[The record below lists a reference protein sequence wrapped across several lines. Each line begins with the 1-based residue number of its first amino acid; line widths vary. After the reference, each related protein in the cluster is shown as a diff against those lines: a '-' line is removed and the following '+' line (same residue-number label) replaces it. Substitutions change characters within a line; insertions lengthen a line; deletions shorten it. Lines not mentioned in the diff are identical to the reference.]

1 MTSNPKHGFEVTEFV
16 SECVPC
22 DCVEFRRVAHFGYRF
37 EVSGACPQMYP
48 RKLVAAG
55 GRCWTLADEPQ
66 LRNVKLEPTPVDVSG
81 RLRTLVEWLPGPD
94 SKSLVSYW
102 AHNSYERRPKWIP
115 PGDTPHTHWILDC
128 SRHRSRGKWER
139 RSRARHVRRD
149 HDGVVARD
157 PFIASYR
164 PPATYLQRNAQPC
177 LDRPD
182 SGNGSCSMHRRQFI
196 AAASAASLA
205 ASAPGW
211 LVAKTRQPLKILLLG
226 GTRFLGIH
234 MTELAL
240 ARGHS
245 VTFFNRGRTRTE
257 LFPQVEKLQGD
268 RDGKLDAL
276 KGRKWDA
283 VIDTSGYVPRHVRLS
298 AELLAPNGQQYLF
311 ISTIGLYA
319 DFSKANDES
328 SPVAKVDDEQREDWQ
343 NAYGPLKALC
353 EKAVATAMPGR
364 TTMVRPGLIVGPE
377 DGTDRFTYWPAR
389 ATRGGEMIAPGAPH
403 APFQIIDA
411 RDLAALCLDAL
422 ENRTL
427 GVFNVTS
434 PSEKFTTGDV
444 ISESV
449 AAALALARPNPPP
462 RPTWVSAEFLDG
474 RPASD
479 ERRVR
484 HESGP

>member
-1 MTSNPKHGFEVTEFV
+1 
-16 SECVPC
+16 
-22 DCVEFRRVAHFGYRF
+22 
-37 EVSGACPQMYP
+37 
-48 RKLVAAG
+48 
-55 GRCWTLADEPQ
+55 
-66 LRNVKLEPTPVDVSG
+66 
-81 RLRTLVEWLPGPD
+81 
-94 SKSLVSYW
+94 
-102 AHNSYERRPKWIP
+102 
-115 PGDTPHTHWILDC
+115 
-128 SRHRSRGKWER
+128 
-139 RSRARHVRRD
+139 
-149 HDGVVARD
+149 
-157 PFIASYR
+157 
-164 PPATYLQRNAQPC
+164 
-177 LDRPD
+177 
-182 SGNGSCSMHRRQFI
+182 MHRRQFI

-240 ARGHS
+240 VRGHS
-245 VTFFNRGRTRTE
+245 VTFFNRGRTRPE
-257 LFPQVEKLQGD
+257 LLPQVEKLQGD

-298 AELLAPNGQQYLF
+298 AELLAPNVQQYLF

-389 ATRGGEMIAPGAPH
+389 AARGGEMIAPGAPH

-411 RDLAALCLDAL
+411 RDLAAFCLDAL

-462 RPTWVSAEFLDG
+462 RPTWVSAEFLAEQKVAPFADMPG
-474 RPASD
+474 WMPPGGEMSGVQMGGLHQTNVERAMKAGLDISPLQKTTRDTLAWHLARPAA
-479 ERRVR
+479 ERQELKAGIKREREMEVLAAWHAKTDR
-484 HESGP
+484 KAH